1 VADVDQNT
9 AERRA
14 ALLDSGLL
22 DSPAEAE
29 FDRIT
34 ALVSRLLHA
43 PVALVSLVDSDRQ
56 FFKSSTGLPE
66 PWASAR
72 QTPLSHSFCQ
82 HVVASAAPLI
92 VGDARKHPIVRDN
105 PAVSELGVT
114 AYLGVPL
121 AMPAGHVLGSLCA
134 IDTKVRRWS
143 HDDIAVMKEMAA
155 IVMREIALHREIAQ
169 RKNAEAQQQ
178 VLIAEL
184 HHRVKNTLAVVQSLV
199 ELSIRHTESF
209 DAFRKSISGR
219 IASLAKSHTLLVE
232 GQWLSVG
239 LRTMIE
245 GELEAHERGNR
256 ITITGDDVLL
266 PSRMAV
272 AVGMA
277 MHELITNAIKYGALS
292 VPDGR
297 VNVSWTVVP
306 KPTGDMLLLDWS
318 ERGGPA
324 VVPPTKLGFGSLL
337 LDRVL
342 GPELSGK
349 ITTVFDPAG
358 LTARIEAQ
366 LPAPAASV

>member
-1 VADVDQNT
+1 MNT

-14 ALLDSGLL
+14 ALRETELL
-22 DSPAEAE
+22 DSPIDAE

-34 ALVSRLLHA
+34 GLVSRLLHA
-43 PVALVSLVDSDRQ
+43 PVALVSLVDTDRQ
-56 FFKSSTGLPE
+56 FFKSSVGLSE
-66 PWASAR
+66 PLASAR

-82 HVVASAAPLI
+82 HVVSSAAPLI
-92 VGDARKHPIVRDN
+92 VGDARKHPVVRDN
-105 PAVSELGVT
+105 PAVTELGVT

-121 AMPAGHVLGSLCA
+121 TTPAGHVLGSLCA
-134 IDTKVRRWS
+134 IDTKPRRWS
-143 HDDIAVMKEMAA
+143 ATDIAVMKDMAA
-155 IVMREIALHREIAQ
+155 IVMREVALHREIAQ
-169 RKNAEAQQQ
+169 RKSAEAQQQ

-199 ELSIRHTESF
+199 ELSIRHSESF
-209 DAFRKSISGR
+209 DTFRKSISGR

-245 GELEAHERGNR
+245 GELEAHEGGNR
-256 ITITGDDVLL
+256 ISISGDDVLL
-266 PSRMAV
+266 PSRIGV

-277 MHELITNAIKYGALS
+277 MHELITNAVKYGALS
-292 VPDGR
+292 VPEGR

-306 KPTGDMLLLDWS
+306 KATGDILLLDWH

-324 VVPPTKLGFGSLL
+324 VLPPTKLGFGSLL

-366 LPAPAASV
+366 LPVAKASV

>member
-1 VADVDQNT
+1 VADVDLNT

-14 ALLDSGLL
+14 ALRATGLL
-22 DSPAEAE
+22 DSPTDAA

-34 ALVSRLLHA
+34 SLVSRLLRA
-43 PVALVSLVDSDRQ
+43 PVALVSLVDTDRQ
-56 FFKSSTGLPE
+56 FFMSSFGLSE

-72 QTPLSHSFCQ
+72 QTPISHSFCQ
-82 HVVASAAPLI
+82 HVVARATPLI
-92 VGDARKHPIVRDN
+92 VEDARTDPVVCDN
-105 PAVSELGVT
+105 PAVTELGVA

-121 AMPAGHVLGSLCA
+121 QTPAGHVLGSLCA
-134 IDTKVRRWS
+134 IDTKVRAWS
-143 HDDIAVMKEMAA
+143 EADIAVMKDMAA
-155 IVMREIALHREIAQ
+155 IVMREIALHGEIAQ
-169 RKNAEAQQQ
+169 RKHAEQQQQ

-184 HHRVKNTLAVVQSLV
+184 HHRVKNTLAVVQGLV
-199 ELSIRHTESF
+199 QLSIRHTESL

-245 GELEAHERGNR
+245 GELEAHEGGNR
-256 ITITGDDVLL
+256 ISISGDDVLL
-266 PSRMAV
+266 PSRIGV

-277 MHELITNAIKYGALS
+277 MHELITNAVKHGALS
-292 VPDGR
+292 APEGR

-306 KPTGDMLLLDWS
+306 KPTGDILLLDWF

-324 VVPPTKLGFGSLL
+324 VLPPTKLGFGSLL

-342 GPELSGK
+342 GPELNGK
-349 ITTVFDPAG
+349 ITTVFEPAG
-358 LTARIEAQ
+358 LKARIEAQ
-366 LPAPAASV
+366 LPVMAVGV

>member
-1 VADVDQNT
+1 VAVELNT

-14 ALLDSGLL
+14 ALLATGLL
-22 DSPAEAE
+22 DSPIDAE

-34 ALVSRLLHA
+34 GLVSRLMRV
-43 PVALVSLVDSDRQ
+43 PVALVSLVDTDRQ

-82 HVVASAAPLI
+82 HVVTSAEPLI
-92 VGDARKHPIVRDN
+92 VEDARTHPVVSTN
-105 PAVSELGVT
+105 AAVLELGVT

-121 AMPAGHVLGSLCA
+121 ATPAGHVLGSLCA
-134 IDTKVRRWS
+134 IDTKVRAWS
-143 HDDIAVMKEMAA
+143 PADVALMKDMAA
-155 IVMREIALHREIAQ
+155 IVMREIALHREIGQ
-169 RKNAEAQQQ
+169 RKNAEQQQQ
-178 VLIAEL
+178 VLIEEL
-184 HHRVKNTLAVVQSLV
+184 HHRVKNTLTVVQSLV
-199 ELSIRHTESF
+199 ELSIRHSESL
-209 DAFRKSISGR
+209 DTFRKSISSR

-245 GELEAHERGNR
+245 GELEAHEDGDR
-256 ITITGDDVLL
+256 ITITGDDVPL
-266 PSRMAV
+266 PSRIAV

-277 MHELITNAIKYGALS
+277 MHELITNAVKHGALS
-292 VPDGR
+292 APEGR
-297 VNVSWTVVP
+297 VNVTWTVVP
-306 KPTGDMLLLDWS
+306 KVTGDILLLDWS

-324 VVPPTKLGFGSLL
+324 VLPPAKLGFGSLL

-342 GPELSGK
+342 GAELSGK

-366 LPAPAASV
+366 LPPQGLSV

>member
-1 VADVDQNT
+1 VAEVDLNT

-14 ALLDSGLL
+14 ALLATGLL
-22 DSPAEAE
+22 DSPIDAE

-34 ALVSRLLHA
+34 SLVSRLLRV
-43 PVALVSLVDSDRQ
+43 PVALVSLVDIDRQ
-56 FFKSSTGLPE
+56 FFMSSTGLPE

-72 QTPLSHSFCQ
+72 QTPISYSFCQ
-82 HVVASAAPLI
+82 HVVTSAEPLI
-92 VGDARKHPIVRDN
+92 VEDASTNPVVCTN
-105 PAVSELGVT
+105 PAVTELGVS

-121 AMPAGHVLGSLCA
+121 QTPAGHVLGALCA
-134 IDTKVRRWS
+134 IDTKVRSWS
-143 HDDIAVMKEMAA
+143 DEDIAIMKDMAA

-199 ELSIRHTESF
+199 ELSIRHTESL
-209 DAFRKSISGR
+209 DAFRKSIAGR

-232 GQWLSVG
+232 GQWLSIG

-245 GELEAHERGNR
+245 GELEAHEGGDR
-256 ITITGDDVLL
+256 ISISGEEVLL
-266 PSRMAV
+266 PSRVAV

-277 MHELITNAIKYGALS
+277 MHELITNAIKHGALS
-292 VPDGR
+292 VPEGR

-306 KPTGDMLLLDWS
+306 KSTGDILLLDWF
-318 ERGGPA
+318 ERGGPT
-324 VVPPTKLGFGSLL
+324 VLPPTRRGFGTLL

-342 GPELSGK
+342 GPELGGK
-349 ITTVFDPAG
+349 ITSVFEPAG
-358 LTARIEAQ
+358 LKARIEAQ
-366 LPAPAASV
+366 LPAVAARV

>member
-1 VADVDQNT
+1 VGKVELST
-9 AERRA
+9 VERRA
-14 ALLDSGLL
+14 ALLETGLL
-22 DSPAEAE
+22 DSPADAA

-34 ALVSRLLHA
+34 SLVSRLLRV
-43 PVALVSLVDSDRQ
+43 PVALVSLVDADRQ
-56 FFKSSTGLPE
+56 FFKSSTGLRE

-82 HVVASAAPLI
+82 HVVTSGEPLI
-92 VGDARKHPIVRDN
+92 VGDARTHPVVRTN
-105 PAVSELGVT
+105 PAVRELGVT

-121 AMPAGHVLGSLCA
+121 VTPAGHVLGSLCA
-134 IDTKVRRWS
+134 IDTRPRTWS
-143 HDDIAVMKEMAA
+143 PANIAIMNDMAA

-169 RKNAEAQQQ
+169 RKNAERQQQ

-199 ELSIRHTESF
+199 ELSIRHTESL

-219 IASLAKSHTLLVE
+219 IASLAKSHTLLVD

-245 GELEAHERGNR
+245 GELEAHESGNR
-256 ITITGDDVLL
+256 ITVTGDDVLL
-266 PSRMAV
+266 PSRIAV

-277 MHELITNAIKYGALS
+277 MHELITNAAKYGALS
-292 VPDGR
+292 APDGR
-297 VNVSWTVVP
+297 VNVSWTIVP
-306 KPTGDMLLLDWS
+306 KTGGDVLLLDWF
-318 ERGGPA
+318 ERGGPT
-324 VVPPTKLGFGSLL
+324 VLPPSRRGFGSLL

-342 GPELSGK
+342 GPELGGK

-366 LPAPAASV
+366 LPPPAAGG

>member
-1 VADVDQNT
+1 VANVDLNT
-9 AERRA
+9 AERRI
-14 ALLDSGLL
+14 ALRATNLL
-22 DSPAEAE
+22 DSPADAE
-29 FDRIT
+29 FDRLT
-34 ALVSRLLHA
+34 SLVSRLLHV
-43 PVALVSLVDSDRQ
+43 PVALVSLVDTDRQ

-82 HVVASAAPLI
+82 HVVTSAAPL
-92 VGDARKHPIVRDN
+92 VVEDARTHPVVRTN
-105 PAVSELGVT
+105 PAVLDLGVI

-121 AMPAGHVLGSLCA
+121 ATPAGHVLGSLCA
-134 IDTKVRRWS
+134 IDTKVRTWS
-143 HDDIAVMKEMAA
+143 AADIAVMKDMAA

-199 ELSIRHTESF
+199 ELSIRHTESL

-232 GQWLSVG
+232 GQWHSVG

-245 GELEAHERGNR
+245 GELEAHEGGDR
-256 ITITGDDVLL
+256 ITIKGDDVLL
-266 PSRMAV
+266 PSRIAI

-277 MHELITNAIKYGALS
+277 LHELITNAVKHGALS
-292 VPDGR
+292 APEGR
-297 VNVSWTVVP
+297 VDVYWTVVP
-306 KPTGDMLLLDWS
+306 KATGDILLLDWS
-318 ERGGPA
+318 ERGGPTVLRPA
-324 VVPPTKLGFGSLL
+324 KLGFGSLL

-342 GPELSGK
+342 GPEIGGK

-366 LPAPAASV
+366 LPAAAAGV